1 MERDSFVG
9 GKSPWAAFRSHG
21 DPFPL
26 SPSWIESCLED
37 AGVSFPQRGVWTAKA
52 LNCLALHGANSDFD
66 ALLRGVTPNLTQK
79 AVASRLLECFK
90 EAGPEPENMD
100 GPSALKELVSCKDLY
115 HEEPANLAPYEFS
128 KIKVLNSE
136 LNPRPLREMVPRFV
150 RGIID
155 RFDTMI
161 EKSAEEVAS
170 SNPCNIKPYWDPKL
184 RSSPRELK
192 KLVVRLSQI
201 GLVSFR
207 TGIKEQ
213 IGIFCVRKKTPEFHR
228 LIIDARRANHAHRVP
243 PVTRLA
249 TPRSFLD
256 IQMHSRGEGQPL
268 GYGLEADVSDCFYN
282 YLCDET
288 ASWFGIPCPLTCR
301 QWKALGWPGGK
312 IYSDETKLFYEPD
325 DDKILF
331 PVFRGLCM
339 GWAWALFLANEAV
352 AFAVCDR
359 IEKPLSEVRDRL
371 PAPDFGPE
379 AITGVYV
386 DNISIMAP
394 TPEAVNRARHRIEE
408 RFKLDGIPLTWSS
421 DSPQEVLETIGVV
434 FDFRRGVAR
443 IKSRR
448 LWRTFLAGRELLR
461 RRRVSGKHLEIW
473 VGHVTSLALLF
484 PGMLSCFFHIYRFLQ
499 ENRARRA
506 EVWVEVRREIQLAL
520 GLLWL
525 CRAEMTFNP
534 IRQVDIGD
542 SSTDAFAMMTTWAS
556 TQEVKEACRFR
567 EGWRF
572 RPLPESLRCAVS
584 ESSGDKLIHALDSLQ
599 SEHHGPIGDQELK
612 PTSCFGAGVSTQYAS
627 WLLESQDPSSWLRTS
642 SVASQ
647 LKASSTRRVVVEA
660 PALMQPLSEDLVR
673 ADRFSLL
680 WRRRWRGKG
689 GHITLKEGRV
699 ALSSLK
705 RSCRVV
711 GLHGKV
717 KLTCTDNLS
726 CLCAFEKGRT
736 GDFKLNQLCRVAA
749 AYQGACGIKWRLRHI
764 ETKRNKADHDSR
776 FTQHSSDWGNRRL
789 VHDRGK
795 KNPTPAR
802 FVPPGSTALPS
813 SPLPA
818 QTHSVGTATDGRAV
832 PGGCG
837 NQKKGDCRDRL
848 KDKIQSQRKPTSVG
862 IEILH
867 QKDLVPDPYIKG
879 LNQRAHPYSQ
889 DQMHSLIVITH
900 P

>member
-228 LIIDARRANHAHRVP
+228 LIIDARRANHANRVP

-499 ENRARRA
+499 EKSGSESRSVGGGPSRDP
-506 EVWVEVRREIQLAL
+506 V
-520 GLLWL
+520 
-525 CRAEMTFNP
+525 
-534 IRQVDIGD
+534 
-542 SSTDAFAMMTTWAS
+542 
-556 TQEVKEACRFR
+556 
-567 EGWRF
+567 
-572 RPLPESLRCAVS
+572 SLRFV
-584 ESSGDKLIHALDSLQ
+584 
-599 SEHHGPIGDQELK
+599 
-612 PTSCFGAGVSTQYAS
+612 
-627 WLLESQDPSSWLRTS
+627 
-642 SVASQ
+642 
-647 LKASSTRRVVVEA
+647 
-660 PALMQPLSEDLVR
+660 
-673 ADRFSLL
+673 
-680 WRRRWRGKG
+680 
-689 GHITLKEGRV
+689 V
-699 ALSSLK
+699 ALSS
-705 RSCRVV
+705 
-711 GLHGKV
+711 
-717 KLTCTDNLS
+717 
-726 CLCAFEKGRT
+726 
-736 GDFKLNQLCRVAA
+736 
-749 AYQGACGIKWRLRHI
+749 
-764 ETKRNKADHDSR
+764 
-776 FTQHSSDWGNRRL
+776 
-789 VHDRGK
+789 
-795 KNPTPAR
+795 
-802 FVPPGSTALPS
+802 
-813 SPLPA
+813 
-818 QTHSVGTATDGRAV
+818 
-832 PGGCG
+832 
-837 NQKKGDCRDRL
+837 RD
-848 KDKIQSQRKPTSVG
+848 
-862 IEILH
+862 
-867 QKDLVPDPYIKG
+867 DL
-879 LNQRAHPYSQ
+879 
-889 DQMHSLIVITH
+889 
-900 P
+900 